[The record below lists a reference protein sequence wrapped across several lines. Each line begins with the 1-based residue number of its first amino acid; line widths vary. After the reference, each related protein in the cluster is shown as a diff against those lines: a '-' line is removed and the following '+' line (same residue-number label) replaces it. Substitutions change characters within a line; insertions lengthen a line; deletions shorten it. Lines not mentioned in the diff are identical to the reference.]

1 MKGAFIPKVNNYI
14 MLEYQI
20 TAILEPPGKA
30 EAAAN
35 QSEIHFDASSGR
47 DNVLPNPAEL
57 LLTSLA
63 ACILKNVQRYSE
75 ILHLPYAKAHLTIHG
90 IRNDNPPFMKSITY
104 KLEIVTEVDS
114 RKLETW
120 HKNILKFGTITN
132 TLMRACDVSGEM
144 IKMKL

>member
-1 MKGAFIPKVNNYI
+1 

-20 TAILEPPGKA
+20 SATLQQGGIAKA
-30 EAAAN
+30 SAN
-35 QSEIHFDASSGR
+35 HSEITFDATSGR

-75 ILHLPYAKAHLTIHG
+75 ILKIPYRKARITIHG
-90 IRNDNPPFMKSITY
+90 ERNDNPPYMKAISY
-104 KLEIVTEVDS
+104 KLEIETDANE
-114 RKLETW
+114 RKMENW

-132 TLMRACDVSGEM
+132 TLNRACEIKGEM
-144 IKMKL
+144 IKTSL